1 MSLIKI
7 SERFVLNKLKKISQ
21 GNLKLINYDGKVF
34 HFGDLESK
42 LSSDI
47 KINKPNFYLNVIMGG
62 SSALGEAHMKKDFY
76 TSNLTNLIELT
87 ARNINTIYSFSGSL
101 KLQKIKNFLKK
112 IFASNTKSKSKKYI
126 SKHYDLGN
134 EFFSLWLDK
143 SLTYSSAVYKNE
155 KDDLEIAQRNKFQE
169 LINLMNIKDG
179 NKVLEIGC
187 GWGGFAEF
195 LAKNYDVSVDCI
207 TISKNQY
214 EFTKKKIFNSGLN
227 NKVNVK
233 FLDYRDLKEKYDH
246 VASIEMIEAVG
257 EKYMDQYFGTIK
269 NVLNYGGTA
278 AIQGIVI
285 KDDLFERYRANEDFI
300 QKYIFPG
307 GFLPSIQFMENL
319 IKKNDLKLEKI
330 NTYSDDYART
340 LATWRKNFLGAW
352 EKISP
357 LGFDEYFK
365 RMWEFYL
372 SYCEGGF
379 KSRNINLIQF
389 SMSNRYSS

>member
-1 MSLIKI
+1 MSLTKI
-7 SERFVLNKLKKISQ
+7 SEKFVLNKLKNISQ

-34 HFGDLESK
+34 HFGNLESN

-47 KINKPNFYLNVIMGG
+47 KINNSHFYLNVILGG
-62 SSALGEAHMKKDFY
+62 SSALGEAHIKKDFY

-112 IFASNTKSKSKKYI
+112 IFASNTKSKSIKYI

-134 EFFSLWLDK
+134 DFFSLWLDQT
-143 SLTYSSAVYKNE
+143 LTYSSAIYKNE
-155 KDDLEIAQRNKFQE
+155 KDDLEKAQKNKFQE
-169 LINLMNIKDG
+169 LINLLNIKDG

-195 LAKNYDVSVDCI
+195 LAKKCDVSVDCI

-214 EFTKKKIFNSGLN
+214 DFTKKRIFNSGLN

-257 EKYMDQYFGTIK
+257 EQYMDKYFGTIK
-269 NVLNYGGTA
+269 KVLNNNGTA

-285 KDDLFERYRANEDFI
+285 KDDLFDRYRANEDFI

-307 GFLPSIQFMENL
+307 GFLPSINFMEKL
-319 IKKNDLKLEKI
+319 IKKNNLKLEKI
-330 NTYSDDYART
+330 NTYSDDYAKT
-340 LATWRKNFLGAW
+340 LAFWRKNFLGAW
-352 EKISP
+352 KKISP
-357 LGFDEYFK
+357 LGFDDYFR

-372 SYCEGGF
+372 SYCEAGF

-389 SMSNRYSS
+389 SMSNKYS